1 MILPMSFLMT
11 LAGASINDWSH
22 FTNSITQGTPD
33 SPIRGSIGISY
44 GMSQNIC
51 QLYEAIGKDDATFLR
66 VVQTFLH
73 AETRTPTTAASA
85 KLCLTFVKW
94 MCSPNDTFVIR
105 KGTKGMWMA
114 RRTTPLM
121 VDTTQRYPLR
131 FHYTVIGV
139 ATEDIQRRIDAAYSG
154 TIMPAVL
161 NV

>member
-1 MILPMSFLMT
+1 MPFLMT
-11 LAGASINDWSH
+11 LAGASVNDWIH

-51 QLYEAIGKDDATFLR
+51 QLYEALGKDDATFLR

-73 AETRTPTTAASA
+73 ATTRTPTTAVSA

-94 MCSPNDTFVIR
+94 MSSPNDTFVIR
-105 KGTKGMWMA
+105 KSTKGMWIA
-114 RRTTPLM
+114 RRSTPLM
-121 VDTTQRYPLR
+121 VDMTHRYPLR
-131 FHYTVIGV
+131 FHYTVVGPV
-139 ATEDIQRRIDAAYSG
+139 TADIQTRIDAAYSG
-154 TIMPAVL
+154 AIMPAVL